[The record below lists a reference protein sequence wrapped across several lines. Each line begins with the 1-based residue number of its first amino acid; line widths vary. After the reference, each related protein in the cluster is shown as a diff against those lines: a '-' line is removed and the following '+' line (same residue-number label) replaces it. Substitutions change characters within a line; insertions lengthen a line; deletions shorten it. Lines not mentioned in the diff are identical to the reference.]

1 MLREGCVPLWSAST
15 RCHRGRGDWSVVE
28 SERVRQWRPGRPV
41 PVGAILGPFRR
52 GPGDPTTVVDRDG
65 TWWRAFR
72 SPEGTAT
79 LALTP
84 GADEVIARAWGA
96 GAGWALDAVPALLG
110 AGDDPSGFA
119 PQHDVVTAAH
129 RRFGGYRVPASR
141 LVVDALVP
149 AVIEQ
154 KVTGKEAFA
163 AYRRLVR
170 RYGEPAPGPR
180 PLVVPPAPSGWAA
193 IPSWEWLKAGVEP
206 SRSRTVR
213 GAVDRAGRLEE
224 CVAMDPVAARRRL
237 ESLPGVGVWT
247 SGEVASRAL
256 GDADAVSVGDYHVA
270 RSITWA
276 LVGEELDDAAMLE
289 LLEPYAGH
297 RYRVQRLLE
306 LVGIDHPR
314 RGPRRT
320 LPTHFPR

>member
-1 MLREGCVPLWSAST
+1 MR
-15 RCHRGRGDWSVVE
+15 
-28 SERVRQWRPGRPV
+28 
-41 PVGAILGPFRR
+41 
-52 GPGDPTTVVDRDG
+52 
-65 TWWRAFR
+65 
-72 SPEGTAT
+72 
-79 LALTP
+79 
-84 GADEVIARAWGA
+84 VIARAWGA

-170 RYGEPAPGPR
+170 RYGEPAPDPAARR
-180 PLVVPPAPSGWAA
+180 PARPSGWAA
-193 IPSWEWLKAGVEP
+193 IPSWEWLQGRGRAVPEP
-206 SRSRTVR
+206 
-213 GAVDRAGRLEE
+213 DRARRGRPGGRLEE

-306 LVGIDHPR
+306 LVGIDHPAVGRDGPCRPTSPVGPAASEQDDLDESVGRAGEALVAGRER
-314 RGPRRT
+314 RIDAFGADEIGRVIRREPITQGENPPGDSEIGRPSGDPRSARST
-320 LPTHFPR
+320 RASTARGALR

>member
-1 MLREGCVPLWSAST
+1 M
-15 RCHRGRGDWSVVE
+15 
-28 SERVRQWRPGRPV
+28 RQWRPGRPV

-52 GPGDPTTVVDRDG
+52 GPGDPTSAADRDG

-170 RYGEPAPGPR
+170 RYGEQAPGPR

-224 CVAMDPVAARRRL
+224 CVAMEPVAARRRL